1 MQSAANP
8 SPCYLANIRVI
19 FENNSEPVAKKA
31 KRPCGAGTSDHR
43 ANFDIRE
50 KQGGSLQSNTVLP
63 AKNRERKDR
72 AAKPPTSPA
81 SRLHGCPRLPPHTTR
96 LVFVRQGVGRFKAGR
111 RYHSLIWDAVS
122 SWRLP
127 RRSSRS
133 LPQGS
138 LSASRLNGFCL
149 PGANGQF
156 LATHDDLAEARKP
169 RPRNWDT
176 ADHVTSLLHWRGRLR
191 CSRTACLEAR
201 SEISRSCFWV
211 TGIRAQEA

>member
-1 MQSAANP
+1 MGRSCRSDSPELKLEMATDTGLDCQSDRLEKPGLRPIWRWVQSAANP

-43 ANFDIRE
+43 ANFDNRE

-63 AKNRERKDR
+63 AKSRERKDR

-156 LATHDDLAEARKP
+156 LATHDDLA
-169 RPRNWDT
+169 
-176 ADHVTSLLHWRGRLR
+176 G
-191 CSRTACLEAR
+191 
-201 SEISRSCFWV
+201 
-211 TGIRAQEA
+211 G